1 MMKYITI
8 AGWIAVAIL
17 LLSTALNHLGL

>member
-17 LLSTALNHLGL
+17 LLSTALNHLGF